1 MIEANRTEKNLTG
14 QQKRNEAM
22 QILEQCYYNDQRKSY
37 HANRFAE
44 FAIDIFDIDGDY
56 QYIKKARLWLDEI
69 IKKGDVMSRYTKQ
82 YDKRLTQI
90 INQYEG
96 DGKLLI

>member
-1 MIEANRTEKNLTG
+1 MGHPEWITDERFVDWQHRQLHKEELYPLLEA
-14 QQKRNEAM
+14 
-22 QILEQCYYNDQRKSY
+22 
-37 HANRFAE
+37 
-44 FAIDIFDIDGDY
+44 
-56 QYIKKARLWLDEI
+56 
-69 IKKGDVMSRYTKQ
+69 YTKQ

>member
-1 MIEANRTEKNLTG
+1 M
-14 QQKRNEAM
+14 
-22 QILEQCYYNDQRKSY
+22 
-37 HANRFAE
+37 
-44 FAIDIFDIDGDY
+44 DGDY

-69 IKKGDVMSRYTKQ
+69 IKNGDAMSRYTKQ

>member
-1 MIEANRTEKNLTG
+1 
-14 QQKRNEAM
+14 M
-22 QILEQCYYNDQRKSY
+22 QIDLQNLQLIFLIWMEIFNISKRLET
-37 HANRFAE
+37 
-44 FAIDIFDIDGDY
+44 GD
-56 QYIKKARLWLDEI
+56 A
-69 IKKGDVMSRYTKQ
+69 MSRYTKQ